1 MMTGE
6 GVCGGWGMLV
16 RKTPKRWGMLMR
28 ITPITWG
35 MLMRNSPSR
44 VGHAH
49 ENGWGMLVGNDTITN
64 EALRRVPHL
73 SDRGT
78 SFRGNR

>member
-1 MMTGE
+1 
-6 GVCGGWGMLV
+6 
-16 RKTPKRWGMLMR
+16 MR

-49 ENGWGMLVGNDTITN
+49 ENGWGMLVGNDTLCMKHVEELQTHSQGGMRYSCDHSMPRPPKLV
-64 EALRRVPHL
+64 A
-73 SDRGT
+73 T
-78 SFRGNR
+78 SGQP